1 MRPWILLTRVFAAGL
16 MAVTCLAQTSPAPS
30 SPDKAANGSPSAS
43 ASSSA
48 AAPAA
53 EPEADTDSA
62 DIPAIARGR
71 ISEEEYFALRD
82 QQIRMQRG
90 IDDLVRNPLQ
100 RTNAIRTM
108 ELQEFFLHQ
117 LRTGGAPLGA
127 LAPAATNV
135 WTPLGPAPIPNGQT
149 FGTVLDPTK
158 EVPVSGRVTA
168 IAIDPTDAT
177 GNTVYVGTAQGGLY
191 RTLDGGANWTP
202 LMDAEPSLAIGAIT
216 IDPLD
221 HTKVFVGTGEGNNSG
236 DSFFGVGL
244 FIILSANSANPN
256 VTGPFNSNGTSDIF
270 TGRSITQIL
279 VDPADD
285 NKVLVSTGSGFS
297 GLSFDVFNN
306 LPNRGV
312 YLSTNAL
319 SAGPTFTQLTI
330 QTASP
335 NRIVSD
341 MVMDPG
347 NPAKVLVN
355 VVGVGTA
362 GDGGVWSSN
371 SDPFTGNA
379 IWTQQLILGGTGGVV
394 GKFAV
399 NRVGTTTTFA
409 LAASDSASC
418 GTATKAGTLRT
429 SLDGATWTAVA
440 GATGF
445 CGGQCI
451 YDAPVGMDPG
461 NAHVIYVGGNG
472 DSSSAA
478 ALSCGTAA
486 LAKTTD
492 GATFNRSDVK
502 LHPDSHAIAIV
513 PSNSSIIYTGNDG
526 GIFKS
531 VDAGAT
537 WTSLNTASFSAT
549 QFQSLALHPKD
560 ANFMIGGT
568 QDNGTELMNSAGA
581 WTRSDGGDGGFALI
595 DQSSPDTTNVTMYH
609 TYFNQSGAT
618 TGQIG
623 YARVTNIAKATDA
636 GWTPFFGCPATATNG
651 ITANGIDCNDNVLFY
666 APMALGPGTPNTLY
680 FGTDHLYRSPDQGV
694 TMTAVSQAPFAVNA
708 ATGANFPVSSIG
720 ISPQNDNV
728 RIVGL
733 TDGQVFATTSGANPI
748 PEVTGPW
755 GTHYVAR
762 AVIDPTNPNT
772 AYVSLDGYGF
782 PNHVWKTTNLNAAP
796 PTWTAA
802 SGGLPDVP
810 VNAFVVDPVF
820 PSSLFAGTD
829 VGVFNSI
836 DGGASWTPYGSG
848 LPRVAVFDMA
858 INSVTRK
865 LRIATHGKGIWEI
878 ALISPTGAVSL
889 AADHVSIQ
897 TGTTATLTASV
908 AQGNAAAV
916 PTGTI
921 TFNDGATALGPAVT
935 LNASA
940 TASLLTGPLSAG
952 LHNITAAYSGDA
964 NFAASTS
971 AVVVIDVGAPDYAVA
986 IPNSSATISAGQ
998 TATINIDVSPQHGF
1012 SGAISFSCSGLPAA
1026 ANCTFNPPSINASGT
1041 AASTTLTIST
1051 TARTL
1056 AASIRPVEKHG
1067 IPALATAL
1075 FAICGVILLGAGK
1088 KRKWQSVTLM
1098 LCALALVGGMI
1109 ACGGGNP
1116 PPPPGNPGTPA
1127 GTFSV
1132 VVTATSGSTSH
1143 TSTVKLTVR

>member
-1 MRPWILLTRVFAAGL
+1 MRPMFLISRILAICV
-16 MAVTCLAQTSPAPS
+16 MAISCIAQTSPGS
-30 SPDKAANGSPSAS
+30 SARDNAANGAAS
-43 ASSSA
+43 AGAVSA
-48 AAPAA
+48 AQ
-53 EPEADTDSA
+53 PEADTDSA
-62 DIPAIARGR
+62 DIPAMARDR
-71 ISEEEYFALRD
+71 ITEEDYFALRD

-149 FGTVLDPTK
+149 SGTVLNPAN
-158 EVPVSGRVTA
+158 EVAVSGRVTA
-168 IAIDPTDAT
+168 IAIDPTDTT

-202 LMDAEPSLAIGAIT
+202 LMDAAQSLAIGAIA
-216 IDPLD
+216 IDPVD
-221 HTKVFVGTGEGNNSG
+221 HTKVFVGTGEPNNSG

-244 FIILSANSANPN
+244 YIILNATTAPLL
-256 VTGPFNSNGTSDIF
+256 TGPFNFDGTRDIF

-285 NKVLVSTGSGFS
+285 NKILVSTGSGFS

-319 SAGPTFTQLTI
+319 AASPLFTQLTI

-341 MVMDPG
+341 MVIDPG

-355 VVGVGTA
+355 VVGLGNA

-371 SDPFTGNA
+371 SDPFTGTA
-379 IWTQQLILGGTGGVV
+379 AWTQQLILGGNTGVV
-394 GKFAV
+394 GRFAV

-409 LAASDSASC
+409 LAASDSATC
-418 GTATKAGTLRT
+418 GAGTKTGTLRT
-429 SLDGATWTAVA
+429 SLDGATWTPPIA

-451 YDAPVGMDPG
+451 YDAPVTMDPG
-461 NAHVIYVGGNG
+461 NAHVIYIGGNA
-472 DSSSAA
+472 DSSATAS
-478 ALSCGTAA
+478 LSCGSAV

-492 GATFNRSDVK
+492 GAAFNRSDTR

-513 PSNSSIIYTGNDG
+513 PSNPSIIYTGNDG

-531 VDAGAT
+531 VDGGAT
-537 WTSLNTASFSAT
+537 WNTLNNSTFSAT

-568 QDNGTELMNSAGA
+568 QDNGTELMNSAGG
-581 WTRSDGGDGGFALI
+581 WTRSDAGDGGFALI
-595 DQSSPDTTNVTMYH
+595 DQSSVDLTNVTMYH
-609 TYFNQSGAT
+609 TYFNVTGAT
-618 TGQIG
+618 TGFIG
-623 YARVTNIAKATDA
+623 YARVTQTANATEA
-636 GWTPFFGCPATATNG
+636 GWSPFFGCPSTPTDG
-651 ITANGIDCNDNVLFY
+651 ITANGIDCNDTVLFY

-680 FGTDHLYRSPDQGV
+680 FGTDRLYRSPDQGV
-694 TMTAVSQAPFAVNA
+694 TMTPVSQVPLGINPLTSGPAQ
-708 ATGANFPVSSIG
+708 VSSIG
-720 ISPQNDNV
+720 ISPKDDNV

-733 TDGQVFATTSGANPI
+733 VDGQVFATTTGANPM
-748 PEVTGPW
+748 PEVTGIW
-755 GTHYVAR
+755 EKHYVAR
-762 AVIDPTNPNT
+762 AVIDPKDSNT
-772 AYVSLDGYGF
+772 AYITLDGYGF
-782 PNHVWKTTNLNAAP
+782 PDHIWKTTNLSAAP
-796 PTWTAA
+796 PTWTSA

-810 VNAFVVDPVF
+810 VNAFVVDPLF
-820 PSSLFAGTD
+820 SNSLFAGTD
-829 VGVFNSI
+829 IGVFNST
-836 DGGASWTPYGSG
+836 DGGATWTPYGSG

-858 INSVTRK
+858 INNLTRK

-878 ALISPTGAVSL
+878 ALINPAGAVSL
-889 AADHVSIQ
+889 AANHVSVQ
-897 TGTTATLTASV
+897 TGTTVTLTASV
-908 AQGNAAAV
+908 AQGNATAV

-921 TFNDGATALGPAVT
+921 TFQEGATPLGTVALD
-935 LNASA
+935 ASA
-940 TASLLTGPLSAG
+940 SASLVTGPLTAG
-952 LHNITAAYSGDA
+952 LHSISALYSGDA
-964 NFAASTS
+964 NFPPNFSASL
-971 AVVVIDVGAPDYAVA
+971 AIDVGTPDYAVS
-986 IPNSSATISAGQ
+986 IPSSSATISAGQ
-998 TATINIDVSPQHGF
+998 SATINIDVTPQHGF
-1012 SGAISFSCSGLPAA
+1012 SGAITFSCSGLPANSSCSFNPASITPSGSA
-1026 ANCTFNPPSINASGT
+1026 AN
-1041 AASTTLTIST
+1041 TTLTIST
-1051 TARTL
+1051 TARAL
-1056 AASIRPVEKHG
+1056 AASARPVRRPG
-1067 IPALATAL
+1067 TPLLATAL
-1075 FAICGVILLGAGK
+1075 FAICGVMLLGTGK

-1098 LCALALVGGMI
+1098 LCALALVGSLI

-1116 PPPPGNPGTPA
+1116 PPPVQSQGTPV

-1143 TSTVKLTVR
+1143 TSTVTLTVR

>member
-1 MRPWILLTRVFAAGL
+1 MRPWFLFTRVLAICV
-16 MAVTCLAQTSPAPS
+16 MAISSLAQTSPS
-30 SPDKAANGSPSAS
+30 SPARDKAANGSTSGVT
-43 ASSSA
+43 A
-48 AAPAA
+48 ATAT
-53 EPEADTDSA
+53 PEADTDSA
-62 DIPAIARGR
+62 DIPAIARDR
-71 ISEEEYFALRD
+71 ISEEDYFALRD
-82 QQIRMQRG
+82 QQVRMQRG
-90 IDDLVRNPLQ
+90 IDDLLRNPLQ

-127 LAPAATNV
+127 LAPAATNS

-149 FGTVLDPTK
+149 FGTLVDPTK

-168 IAIDPTDAT
+168 IAIDPTDTT

-202 LMDAEPSLAIGAIT
+202 LMDAEPSLAIGAIS

-221 HTKVFVGTGEGNNSG
+221 PTKVFVGTGEGNNSG
-236 DSFFGVGL
+236 DSFFGVGV
-244 FIILSANSANPN
+244 FIILNATTTAN
-256 VTGPFNSNGTSDIF
+256 VTGPFNFNGTSDIF
-270 TGRSITQIL
+270 TGRSITKIL

-285 NKVLVSTGSGFS
+285 NKILVSTGSGFS

-319 SAGPTFTQLTI
+319 SASPTFTQLSI
-330 QTASP
+330 QTANA

-355 VVGVGTA
+355 VFGLGNA

-371 SDPFTGNA
+371 SDPFTGTA
-379 IWTQQLILGGTGGVV
+379 IWTQQLILGGTTGTI

-409 LAASDSASC
+409 LAASDSATC
-418 GTATKAGTLRT
+418 GTGTKAGTLRT

-445 CGGQCI
+445 CGGQCV
-451 YDAPVGMDPG
+451 YDEPVAMDPG

-478 ALSCGTAA
+478 ALGCGSAV
-486 LAKTTD
+486 LAKSTD
-492 GATFNRSDVK
+492 GTTFNRSDAR

-513 PSNSSIIYTGNDG
+513 PSNPSIIYTGDDG

-531 VDAGAT
+531 TDAGAT
-537 WTSLNTASFSAT
+537 WTSLNNSGFSAT

-568 QDNGTELMNSAGA
+568 QDNGTELMNSAGT
-581 WTRSDGGDGGFALI
+581 WTRSDSGDGGYALI
-595 DQSSPDTTNVTMYH
+595 DQSSVDLTNVTMYH
-609 TYFNQSGAT
+609 TYFNQTGAAN
-618 TGQIG
+618 GFIG
-623 YARVTNIAKATDA
+623 YARVTQSANANET
-636 GWTPFFGCPATATNG
+636 GWTPFFGCPATPG
-651 ITANGIDCNDNVLFY
+651 QITANGINCNDNVLFY

-680 FGTDHLYRSPDQGV
+680 FGTDHLYRSQDQGV
-694 TMTAVSQAPFAVNA
+694 TMTPVSQSPFAVNA
-708 ATGANFPVSSIG
+708 ATGTNFPVSSIG

-733 TDGQVFATTSGANPI
+733 TNGQVFATSTGANPM

-755 GTHYVAR
+755 GQHYVAR
-762 AVIDPTNPNT
+762 AVIDPTNSST

-782 PNHVWKTTNLNAAP
+782 PNHVWKTTNLNAAT

-810 VNAFVVDPVF
+810 VNSFAVDPVF
-820 PSSLFAGTD
+820 PTSLFAGTD
-829 VGVFNSI
+829 IGVFSSI
-836 DGGASWTPYGSG
+836 DGGTSWTPYGSG

-858 INSVTRK
+858 INSLTRK

-878 ALISPTGAVSL
+878 AIVSPTGAVSL
-889 AADHVSIQ
+889 SADHVSIQ
-897 TGTTATLTASV
+897 TGTTVTLTASV
-908 AQGNAAAV
+908 AQGNAATA

-921 TFNDGATALGPAVT
+921 TFQDGATALGPAVA

-940 TASLLTGPLSAG
+940 TASLITGPLTAG

-971 AVVVIDVGAPDYAVA
+971 TVVVIDAGAPDYAVS
-986 IPNSSATISAGQ
+986 IPNASATVSAGQAATISISVA
-998 TATINIDVSPQHGF
+998 PQHGF
-1012 SGAISFSCSGLPAA
+1012 SGAVTFGCSGLPASA
-1026 ANCTFNPPSINASGT
+1026 SCSFNPASVSPSGS

-1051 TARTL
+1051 TSRSL
-1056 AASIRPVEKHG
+1056 AASARPVRKPG
-1067 IPALATAL
+1067 APVLATAL
-1075 FAICGVILLGAGK
+1075 FVLCGVILVGTGK

-1098 LCALALVGGMI
+1098 LCALLLVGGLI
-1109 ACGGGNP
+1109 ACGGSHTPQNTQTQ
-1116 PPPPGNPGTPA
+1116 GTPA

-1143 TSTVKLTVR
+1143 SSTVTLTVR

>member
-1 MRPWILLTRVFAAGL
+1 MRPMFLIPRILAIFV
-16 MAVTCLAQTSPAPS
+16 MAISCLAQTSPGS
-30 SPDKAANGSPSAS
+30 SARDAAANGAPSA
-43 ASSSA
+43 ASV
-48 AAPAA
+48 PAA
-53 EPEADTDSA
+53 QTEADTDSA
-62 DIPAIARGR
+62 DIPAMARGR
-71 ISEEEYFALRD
+71 ISEEDYFALRD

-127 LAPAATNV
+127 LAPAATNT
-135 WTPLGPAPIPNGQT
+135 WAPLGPAPIPNGQT
-149 FGTVLDPTK
+149 FGTFVDPTK

-168 IAIDPTDAT
+168 IAIDPADAT

-202 LMDAEPSLAIGAIT
+202 LIDAEPSLAIGAIS

-236 DSFFGVGL
+236 DSFFGVGV
-244 FIILSANSANPN
+244 FIILNATTTAN

-270 TGRSITQIL
+270 TGRSVTQIL

-285 NKVLVSTGSGFS
+285 NKILVSTGSGFS

-319 SAGPTFTQLTI
+319 AASPTFTQLTI
-330 QTASP
+330 QTASA

-341 MVMDPG
+341 MVIDPG

-355 VVGVGTA
+355 VVGAGNA

-371 SDPFTGNA
+371 SDPFTGTA
-379 IWTQQLILGGTGGVV
+379 AWTQQLILGGTGGVV

-418 GTATKAGTLRT
+418 GTGTKAGTLRT

-451 YDAPVGMDPG
+451 YDAPVAMDPG

-472 DSSSAA
+472 DSSTAA
-478 ALSCGTAA
+478 GLSCGTAA

-492 GATFNRSDVK
+492 GATFNRSDAR

-531 VDAGAT
+531 IDGGAT
-537 WTSLNTASFSAT
+537 WTSLNNATFSAT

-568 QDNGTELMNSAGA
+568 QDNGTELMNSAGT
-581 WTRSDGGDGGFALI
+581 WTRSDAGDGGFALI

-623 YARVTNIAKATDA
+623 YARVTNIADATET
-636 GWTPFFGCPATATNG
+636 GWSPFFGCPSTPTNG
-651 ITANGIDCNDNVLFY
+651 ITANGINCNDNVLFY

-694 TMTAVSQAPFAVNA
+694 TMTPVSQAPFAINP
-708 ATGANFPVSSIG
+708 ATGTPAQVSSIG
-720 ISPQNDNV
+720 ISPQDDNV

-733 TDGQVFATTSGANPI
+733 VDGQVFATTTGANPM

-755 GTHYVAR
+755 GAHYVAR
-762 AVIDPTNPNT
+762 AVIDPTNSST

-782 PNHVWKTTNLNAAP
+782 PNHVWKTTNLNAAT

-802 SGGLPDVP
+802 SGGLQDVP
-810 VNAFVVDPVF
+810 VNSFVVDPVF
-820 PSSLFAGTD
+820 PDSLFAGTD
-829 VGVFNSI
+829 IGVFSSTD
-836 DGGASWTPYGSG
+836 DGATWTPYGSG

-858 INSVTRK
+858 INQVSRK

-878 ALISPTGAVSL
+878 AIISPTGAVSL

-897 TGTTATLTASV
+897 TGTTVTLSASV

-921 TFNDGATALGPAVT
+921 TFNDGATPLGAAVT

-940 TASLLTGPLSAG
+940 TASLVTGPLTAG

-971 AVVVIDVGAPDYAVA
+971 AVVVIDAGTPDYSVS

-998 TATINIDVSPQHGF
+998 SATINISVAPQHGF
-1012 SGAISFSCSGLPAA
+1012 SSAITFSCSGLPASSS
-1026 ANCTFNPPSINASGT
+1026 CSFNPASVTPSGS

-1051 TARTL
+1051 TSRAL
-1056 AASIRPVEKHG
+1056 AASARPLRKPG
-1067 IPALATAL
+1067 APLLATAL
-1075 FAICGVILLGAGK
+1075 FALCGVILLGTGK

-1116 PPPPGNPGTPA
+1116 PPPPQTQGTPA

-1132 VVTATSGSTSH
+1132 VVTATSGNTSH
-1143 TSTVKLTVR
+1143 TSTVTLTVR